1 MATLSKHGTEIGR
14 LVYVDYVKSYRSD
27 GTVMKNHGFG
37 WKMAGKVKPGADIV
51 DVYQKA
57 VEHQRDF
64 LAKYPAHAAY
74 RKMLHSLAGVGKAWK
89 LHACVQLMHDDVDGV
104 WSECCDGYS
113 DNVHADLDEIAKLCR
128 LYEDSRRERETVAA

>member
-27 GTVMKNHGFG
+27 GTVLKNHGFG

-74 RKMLHSLAGVGKAWK
+74 RKMLHSLAGVGTGGFSRYYFTLQPYRQPFSF
-89 LHACVQLMHDDVDGV
+89 LH
-104 WSECCDGYS
+104 
-113 DNVHADLDEIAKLCR
+113 
-128 LYEDSRRERETVAA
+128 